1 MIMVIDDGV
10 ARGVPLAISQ
20 ISLSSLHVESAAM
33 CCLYGSIEDS
43 LPDGA
48 EDVAARVSQQVPL
61 VEAVLETLQWSV
73 SWPSY
78 HIVRMKDAVVRHQP
92 QVEVIVVTGE
102 LDLHRLFT
110 GSLAVR
116 DGSLVSG
123 VGPVDWLCGV
133 VKQLVLGDVGTEL
146 GLAQDCV
153 ERP

>member
-1 MIMVIDDGV
+1 M
-10 ARGVPLAISQ
+10 A
-20 ISLSSLHVESAAM
+20 
-33 CCLYGSIEDS
+33 
-43 LPDGA
+43 
-48 EDVAARVSQQVPL
+48 L
-61 VEAVLETLQWSV
+61 VETVLETLQWSV
-73 SWPSY
+73 TWPSY
-78 HIVRMKDAVVRHQP
+78 HVVRMKDAVVRHQP
-92 QVEVIVVTGE
+92 QVEVIVVARE

-116 DGSLVSG
+116 DGSLVSR